1 MDSAV
6 SQWLLDHSALY
17 RTRDLLQY
25 RFFNGQPRQLAG
37 KLREALNVEL
47 GGKPAGGDADDDMIL
62 LMKAKMR
69 FERHQLPPQQS
80 PVPGHR
86 ATAGQDS
93 RLRPRSLLFYAK
105 EDPSRVDNLLEPAR
119 YRALMGEFTALI
131 RPFIGGKLAY
141 LPPQAA
147 LQPRYYLDHSHLTYA
162 GYQVLVEQLWKE
174 LGNGSLDTAP

>member
-1 MDSAV
+1 M
-6 SQWLLDHSALY
+6 
-17 RTRDLLQY
+17 
-25 RFFNGQPRQLAG
+25 AG
-37 KLREALNVEL
+37 KLRKALNVEL

-69 FERHQLPPQQS
+69 FNGINFRRNNPQCRAIEQLLARI
-80 PVPGHR
+80 PGC
-86 ATAGQDS
+86 A
-93 RLRPRSLLFYAK
+93 PRSLLFYAK

-162 GYQVLVEQLWKE
+162 GYRSSWSSFGKNSATGALTRPRNANNVGLRPKTQ
-174 LGNGSLDTAP
+174 DPYP